1 MGECIFCKIAAGE
14 IPAVKIYEDDSVLA
28 FKDIDAQA
36 PVHFLLIPK
45 KHIGSI
51 LKLTTEDSSLVVHL
65 MEVIK
70 KVAEENGLNQDGFR
84 IVVNT
89 GENGGQTVPHLHF
102 HILGGR
108 EMAWPPG

>member
-51 LKLTTEDSSLVVHL
+51 LKLTKEDSSLVVHL

-89 GENGGQTVPHLHF
+89 GENGGQTVPHLHL

>member
-51 LKLTTEDSSLVVHL
+51 LKLTKEDSSLVVHL
-65 MEVIK
+65 MELIK